1 MVCPDTVLMG
11 RDNWYSTVRF
21 NDLYI
26 KSKDTPE
33 AIKNRIAFVLKNIQ
47 ILKDFYFFKYIIK
60 LGNVNYVLTFFLGLW
75 NEFTDEIKHLFCFS
89 TIYTYNLKN
98 EKKMYMT

>member
-1 MVCPDTVLMG
+1 MRVLLLVSLCSESRTMVCPDTVLMG

-33 AIKNRIAFVLKNIQ
+33 AIKNNSAFVLSTEAKEYSNFEI
-47 ILKDFYFFKYIIK
+47 IFFFIIHHK
-60 LGNVNYVLTFFLGLW
+60 TTGR
-75 NEFTDEIKHLFCFS
+75 
-89 TIYTYNLKN
+89 
-98 EKKMYMT
+98 

>member
-1 MVCPDTVLMG
+1 MRVLLLVSLCSESRTMVCPDTVLMG

-33 AIKNRIAFVLKNIQ
+33 AIKNSSTFVLSTEAKEYSN
-47 ILKDFYFFKYIIK
+47 FEII
-60 LGNVNYVLTFFLGLW
+60 FFL
-75 NEFTDEIKHLFCFS
+75 
-89 TIYTYNLKN
+89 
-98 EKKMYMT
+98 

>member
-1 MVCPDTVLMG
+1 MRVLLLVSLCSESRTMVCPDTVLMG

-33 AIKNRIAFVLKNIQ
+33 AIKNSSAFVLSTEAKENIK
-47 ILKDFYFFKYIIK
+47 ILKLFFFY
-60 LGNVNYVLTFFLGLW
+60 NT
-75 NEFTDEIKHLFCFS
+75 S
-89 TIYTYNLKN
+89 
-98 EKKMYMT
+98 

>member
-1 MVCPDTVLMG
+1 MRVLLLVSLCSESRTMVCPDTVLMG

-33 AIKNRIAFVLKNIQ
+33 ANKNSIALNFVLSTEAKEYSNFEI
-47 ILKDFYFFKYIIK
+47 IL
-60 LGNVNYVLTFFLGLW
+60 FL
-75 NEFTDEIKHLFCFS
+75 
-89 TIYTYNLKN
+89 
-98 EKKMYMT
+98 

>member
-1 MVCPDTVLMG
+1 MRVLLVVSLCSESRTMVCPDTVLMG

-33 AIKNRIAFVLKNIQ
+33 AIKNSIAFVLSTEAKEYSNFEI
-47 ILKDFYFFKYIIK
+47 IIFFIIHHK
-60 LGNVNYVLTFFLGLW
+60 T
-75 NEFTDEIKHLFCFS
+75 T
-89 TIYTYNLKN
+89 
-98 EKKMYMT
+98 

>member
-47 ILKDFYFFKYIIK
+47 ILKDF
-60 LGNVNYVLTFFLGLW
+60 FFL
-75 NEFTDEIKHLFCFS
+75 NTS
-89 TIYTYNLKN
+89 
-98 EKKMYMT
+98 

>member
-47 ILKDFYFFKYIIK
+47 ILKDFFF
-60 LGNVNYVLTFFLGLW
+60 F
-75 NEFTDEIKHLFCFS
+75 
-89 TIYTYNLKN
+89 
-98 EKKMYMT
+98 